1 MKTFKQILFFSLLA
15 VLTACSEDAF
25 VSQPEVIPAG
35 DEGSVDLISMVV
47 PDIEM
52 DATTRSKLYEDG
64 DELKFTWQEN
74 DAIGVVPMSGSP
86 LHFPIH
92 AENAGTN
99 TAVFDGGDW
108 ALKTSTKYAAFFPY
122 NKEIAEK
129 DIKSI
134 PIDYTGQTQG
144 NYSKYDFM
152 ATGAIQPSNGQVT
165 FNMQRIS
172 AILKIKVKS
181 PYNDHVRYASLI
193 APEPL
198 FGIKG
203 TLDLSSNEPVYTPE
217 VMSKS
222 INTDLGQDNVSWGY
236 DYNDFVFYLMIPPTD
251 LSGKTLK
258 FRTNS
263 DNGCV
268 KEVSIAGQNFETGK
282 AYYID
287 AGKNNDAFITNA
299 NLIEKAG
306 LSSLAVNGKV
316 NASTNREQIMQ
327 VKTIDVRG
335 INDPTIC
342 DEIGFF
348 RNLEKLYCSE
358 NNLTS
363 LDISN
368 NPNLTELSCSD
379 NGITSLDISNNHKL
393 TWVNLYNNQLTSL
406 DISNN
411 TELEDLYCS
420 SNQLTSLDV
429 SNNTHLRIIQC
440 YYNQLTS
447 LDISNNTELEYLQ
460 CYNNQLTSLDLSN
473 NAKLS
478 EIQCYNNQLTSLDI
492 SHNPALE
499 TLDCN
504 NNQLS
509 SLNVSNNPWLYELYC
524 NSNQLTSLSVSN
536 STSLKILHC
545 YSNQLTSL
553 DISHNPALE
562 TLNCNNNQLT
572 SLDASSC
579 ELLTRLSCHHNQLT
593 SLDVSNCMKLES
605 LNCAYNSFETLTIT
619 GLTNLKLLNLDN
631 CTSLTELYCSNNG
644 LTTLSLVNVTALTKL
659 QCHNNY
665 LSSLSVRTCPALTE
679 LYCYKNLMS
688 SLDISKCTNLTKSK
702 VRCGG
707 QYTDSDKTEYKTLTL
722 YARLADTTSLMG
734 TSSAIANLNVEVI
747 DQ

>member
-1 MKTFKQILFFSLLA
+1 MKFLKQILFLCLLA
-15 VLTACSEDAF
+15 VLTACSEDAL
-25 VSQPEVIPAG
+25 VSQSEELINAA
-35 DEGSVDLISMVV
+35 EGTVDLISMTV

-52 DATTRSKLYEDG
+52 DATTRSKLIDDG
-64 DELKFTWQEN
+64 TDLKFEWQEN
-74 DAIGVVPMSGSP
+74 DAIGVVPMSGYP
-86 LHFPIH
+86 LKFPIH
-92 AENAGTN
+92 AENAGKN
-99 TAVFDGGDW
+99 TALFDGGDW

-122 NKEIAEK
+122 NREIAEK
-129 DIKSI
+129 DIKNI

-144 NYSKYDFM
+144 NYSKYDFL
-152 ATGAIQPSNGQVT
+152 ATGAVKPSNGQVT
-165 FNMQRIS
+165 FNMQRMS

-203 TLDLSSNEPVYTPE
+203 TLDLSGSEPVYTPE

-222 INTDLGQDNVSWGY
+222 INTDLGQDNVSLGY
-236 DYNDFVFYLMIPPTD
+236 DYNDFIFYLMIPPTD

-268 KEVSIAGQNFETGK
+268 KEVSIAGQNFEAGK
-282 AYYID
+282 AYFID

-306 LSSLAVNGKV
+306 LSSLAENGKV

-327 VKTIDVRG
+327 VITIDVRG
-335 INDPTIC
+335 MNDPTIC

-363 LDISN
+363 LDVSN

-379 NGITSLDISNNHKL
+379 NGITSLDFLNNHKL
-393 TWVNLYNNQLTSL
+393 TWVNCYNNQLTSL
-406 DISNN
+406 DLSNN
-411 TELEDLYCS
+411 TELENLYCS

-460 CYNNQLTSLDLSN
+460 CFNNQLTSLDLSN

-478 EIQCYNNQLTSLDI
+478 EIQCYNNQLTSLDV
-492 SHNPALE
+492 SKSTALHKLE
-499 TLDCN
+499 CYG
-504 NNQLS
+504 NQLS

-536 STSLKILHC
+536 STSLKILRC

-562 TLNCNNNQLT
+562 TLDCNNNQLT

-579 ELLTRLSCHHNQLT
+579 ELLTQLSCHHNQLT
-593 SLDVSNCMKLES
+593 SLDVSNCMKLKS

-619 GLTNLKLLNLDN
+619 GLISLKSLALDY
-631 CTSLTELYCSNNG
+631 CTALTELYCSNNG
-644 LTTLSLVNVTALTKL
+644 LTALSLVNVTALTKL

-688 SLDISKCTNLTKSK
+688 SLDITKCTNLTKYY

-707 QYTDSDKTEYKTLTL
+707 QYEDSNKTEYKTLTL
-722 YARLADTTSLMG
+722 YARAADTTELRF
-734 TSSAIANLNVEVI
+734 TSSVLANLNVEVI
-747 DQ
+747 NQ